1 MRNARIRTLL
11 VAVASLIAVSASADE
26 QKSFMALMAKGFEI
40 KSLVLVPLD
49 IAKRASESVT
59 TDTVLVTLQNKK
71 SVAVCYVAFSNWA
84 FMNKAS
90 LETPT
95 LCEVR

>member
-40 KSLVLVPLD
+40 KSRRPGTARHSQESIRKRD
-49 IAKRASESVT
+49 DRHRSCDAAK
-59 TDTVLVTLQNKK
+59 
-71 SVAVCYVAFSNWA
+71 
-84 FMNKAS
+84 
-90 LETPT
+90 
-95 LCEVR
+95 